1 MLRHLPMKSIWTA
14 VLTVIALA
22 FAGPAGADIVPFEE
36 AIKPAVL
43 GQAGAP
49 VTIQEYASLG
59 CPHCAHFHQETLP
72 QIKKDYIDTGKV
84 KLIFND
90 FPLGTPALAAS
101 MIARCAGPDRYLGFV
116 DIFFRAQAQWSRA
129 DNPLAALKK
138 IARFGGLSGD
148 DVEACLKQQNLID
161 HIQKTAGAA
170 SEEHGINSTP
180 SFLVNGEMISGSQ
193 PYATFKDAI
202 DKALEKAQ

>member
-14 VLTVIALA
+14 VLTVIGLA

-43 GQAGAP
+43 GQADAP

>member
-1 MLRHLPMKSIWTA
+1 LLRHLPMKSIWTA
-14 VLTVIALA
+14 VLTVIGLA
-22 FAGPAGADIVPFEE
+22 FAGPADADIVPFEE

-43 GQAGAP
+43 GQADAP

-116 DIFFRAQAQWSRA
+116 DIFFRAQAQWARA

-180 SFLVNGEMISGSQ
+180 SFLVNGEKISGSQ

>member
-1 MLRHLPMKSIWTA
+1 LLRHLPMKSIWTA
-14 VLTVIALA
+14 VLTVIGLA

-43 GQAGAP
+43 GQADAP

>member
-14 VLTVIALA
+14 VLTVIGLA

-43 GQAGAP
+43 GQADAP

-202 DKALEKAQ
+202 DKALERAQ

>member
-1 MLRHLPMKSIWTA
+1 MLRYLPMKRFLTA
-14 VLTVIALA
+14 VLTVAGLALA
-22 FAGPAGADIVPFEE
+22 APAGADIVPFEE
-36 AIKPAVL
+36 AIKPAVM
-43 GQAGAP
+43 GNADAP

-59 CPHCAHFHQETLP
+59 CPHCAHFHHGTLP

-101 MIARCAGPDRYLGFV
+101 MIARCAGPARYMGFV

-129 DNPLAALKK
+129 ENPLEALKK

-148 DVEACLKQQNLID
+148 DVDACLKQQNLID

-180 SFLVNGEMISGSQ
+180 SFLVNGEKISGSQ

-202 DKALEKAQ
+202 EAALKKAQ